1 MSNVLD
7 QSFLNELFD
16 AIDQNESTEYILT
29 PAPFPLGK
37 WLKNQNEMNHPC
49 SLCGS
54 TNWPDPESL
63 CPLCD
68 GPLEPGPDPDDDRD
82 HDSHDETTY
91 QENL

>member
-1 MSNVLD
+1 
-7 QSFLNELFD
+7 
-16 AIDQNESTEYILT
+16 
-29 PAPFPLGK
+29 
-37 WLKNQNEMNHPC
+37 MNRPC

-68 GPLEPGPDPDDDRD
+68 GPAEPGPDLDDDPD

-91 QENL
+91 QENHNQPAMDSIEVAQTDKLGNACR